1 MELNTKLKEARSHA
15 GLTQE
20 EVAEAIQVSRQ
31 TISNWE
37 TGKFYPDILSV
48 IKLSDL
54 YAISL
59 DELLKGDKKMIEHL
73 EESIDVV
80 SSNRRLIA
88 AVIVNVALMI
98 ILVTFNG
105 LISNNRLLIGISAV
119 IGILSTGV
127 LFYQIIKKF

>member
-73 EESIDVV
+73 EESTDVV

-98 ILVTFNG
+98 ILVTFNRRFP
-105 LISNNRLLIGISAV
+105 ITAC
-119 IGILSTGV
+119 
-127 LFYQIIKKF
+127 

>member
-73 EESIDVV
+73 EESTDVV

-88 AVIVNVALMI
+88 AVIVNVELMI

>member
-73 EESIDVV
+73 EESTDVV
-80 SSNRRLIA
+80 SSNCRLIA

>member
-73 EESIDVV
+73 EESTDVA

>member
-20 EVAEAIQVSRQ
+20 EVAEAIQGSRQ

-73 EESIDVV
+73 EESTDVV

>member
-73 EESIDVV
+73 EESTDVV

-105 LISNNRLLIGISAV
+105 LISNNCLLIGISAV

>member
-48 IKLSDL
+48 ITLSDL

-73 EESIDVV
+73 EESTDVV
-80 SSNRRLIA
+80 SSNCRLIA

>member
-1 MELNTKLKEARSHA
+1 MELNTKLKEARSPA

-59 DELLKGDKKMIEHL
+59 DELLKGDNKMIEHL
-73 EESIDVV
+73 EESTDVV

>member
-54 YAISL
+54 YAISP

-73 EESIDVV
+73 EESTDVV

>member
-59 DELLKGDKKMIEHL
+59 DELLKGDNKMIEHL
-73 EESIDVV
+73 EESTDVV